1 MRDSSRQSQKDRGT
15 AQVLLMRLENE
26 RLPFALK
33 LKDKVDHGE
42 VLSDYD
48 TQFLKRVLKEAGDSK
63 RLAAKLPQY
72 QEIVQRMSDLY
83 EEITRKG
90 LENQKNPPPP
100 PPSRYD
106 L

>member
-1 MRDSSRQSQKDRGT
+1 MRDPSRQSQRDRGT
-15 AQVLLMRLENE
+15 AQVLLMRMENE
-26 RLPFALK
+26 RLPFALQ

-48 TQFLKRVLKEAGDSK
+48 TQFLKRVLKEAGESR

-72 QEIVQRMSDLY
+72 QDLVQRMTDLY